1 VAETPALVFQLIRD
15 QLIRGFDPAA
25 TDATLAQQR
34 AAAVAAVRAIL
45 ATRPNHDRQRFE
57 RVLARAE
64 RTYPV
69 REDNEFY
76 TVSAPLALVRYT
88 LLELGHR
95 LAHRDV
101 IAKRNDVFFLMFEE
115 ARSALRGNGDLL
127 TGSGHGMPALV
138 ARRKAERAWVDA
150 HPGPATYGQDP
161 GPPPSFRSLPSD
173 ARLAMEALLWTVER
187 IMAPRESQESQGAAD
202 RLRGVP
208 ASGGSYTGPVRVIMN
223 ESEFSKLR
231 AGDVLVCPV
240 TSPVWS
246 VLFPSVGALVT
257 DTGGILSHPAIIAR
271 EYRTPAVVATGNA
284 TRLLHD
290 GQLVTVDGS
299 TGTVTVV

>member
-1 VAETPALVFQLIRD
+1 
-15 QLIRGFDPAA
+15 
-25 TDATLAQQR
+25 
-34 AAAVAAVRAIL
+34 
-45 ATRPNHDRQRFE
+45 
-57 RVLARAE
+57 
-64 RTYPV
+64 
-69 REDNEFY
+69 
-76 TVSAPLALVRYT
+76 
-88 LLELGHR
+88 
-95 LAHRDV
+95 
-101 IAKRNDVFFLMFEE
+101 
-115 ARSALRGNGDLL
+115 
-127 TGSGHGMPALV
+127 
-138 ARRKAERAWVDA
+138 
-150 HPGPATYGQDP
+150 
-161 GPPPSFRSLPSD
+161 
-173 ARLAMEALLWTVER
+173 MEALLWTVER